1 MRDLFAPSDR
11 ALSQFGSFHELAQ
24 IDREQWTEGLRQ
36 RLAVDHTV
44 IADDALAR
52 LIDLGEG
59 HPRTTMLLIQQ
70 AHLASI
76 EELRRTIDNAM
87 VVQAL
92 DRAMGSEKLRH
103 EQQLERIRTVGR
115 DGERMAIR
123 VAAGSELY
131 RDMRPQ
137 QAARTLDALRDIG
150 VIDRGEQMGHWLVI
164 DPLLRRYLTAR
175 RLEPLSFGRSL
186 SGSL

>member
-1 MRDLFAPSDR
+1 MSCATCSHR
-11 ALSQFGSFHELAQ
+11 AIVRSASSGSFHELAQ
-24 IDREQWTEGLRQ
+24 ITRQQWTEGLRR
-36 RLAVDHTV
+36 RLAADHTT

-59 HPRTTMLLIQQ
+59 HPRATMLLAQQ

-92 DRAMGSEKLRH
+92 DRAMGSETLRH

-115 DGERMAIR
+115 DAERMAIR
-123 VAAGSELY
+123 VATGSELY

-150 VIDRGEQMGHWLVI
+150 VIDHGEQIGQWSVV
-164 DPLLRRYLTAR
+164 DPLLRRYLIAR
-175 RLEPLSFGRSL
+175 RISS
-186 SGSL
+186 